1 MMNTMTMAV
10 AAARLDRDSFSTKR
24 VVVHRESK
32 KVAWPRK
39 KGPKAIRIEVKTQ
52 HAVGFVN

>member
-1 MMNTMTMAV
+1 MNTMTMAV

-24 VVVHRESK
+24 VGVRREVK

-39 KGPKAIRIEVKTQ
+39 KGPVGIRVEVKTQ